1 MRSPRWPAW
10 FILPANSDRARV
22 SSATFTIVLLVCFM
36 RSLPVSSATAPVSGP
51 KDSPAVAA
59 LKQSGR
65 YESLRSAFREAQHQ
79 VEPQG
84 AGFRLENPENQLQ
97 AEFHNDGLTVQHPKG
112 RFGLRLAA
120 YGHGE
125 RLQTPA
131 PASIHAA
138 GTRIEYRRGP
148 LTEWYV
154 NAPQGLEQG
163 FTLRVRPE
171 HPQGGPLKIELAVGG
186 GLQPALAGEH
196 IELRRDGRAVLR
208 YTDLRAWDA
217 AGRVLAARMV
227 VHSARIRLEVTDRG
241 ALYPVTVDPWIQ
253 QQELTASDGARD
265 DVFGYSVAVSGETA
279 IIGAAG
285 KTIGNNSGQGAAYV
299 FTCSGTPCTW
309 TQQQELTAADGAR
322 DDEFGNSV
330 AVSGNTAIIGAWGKN
345 YLYLPEA
352 PMTAVAPQGAAYVFT
367 CSGTP
372 CTWTQQQ
379 ELTASDGAGGDV
391 FGYSVAVSGETAII
405 GAIGNNSS
413 RGAAYVFTCSGTPCT
428 WTQQQ
433 ELTAS
438 DDAGGDVFGTR
449 VAVSGATAVIGA
461 PGKTI
466 GNNSL
471 QGAAYVFTCSG
482 TPCTWTQQQE
492 LTASNG
498 AGRDEFG
505 NRVAVSGNTVIIG
518 NNSSQGAAYVFTC
531 SGTPCTWKV
540 RRWWL
545 FRTRKQ
551 QQQQELTAA
560 DGAGGDEFGYS
571 VAVSGNTAII
581 GAAYK
586 NSYQGAA
593 YVFNSPA
600 VAITGP
606 PTPPP

>member
-1 MRSPRWPAW
+1 MRSP
-10 FILPANSDRARV
+10 
-22 SSATFTIVLLVCFM
+22 
-36 RSLPVSSATAPVSGP
+36 PVSSATVPVNGL
-51 KDSPAVAA
+51 KNSPAVAA

-65 YESLRSAFREAQHQ
+65 YESLRRAFREAQHQ
-79 VEPQG
+79 VEPQS
-84 AGFRLENPENQLQ
+84 
-97 AEFHNDGLTVQHPKG
+97 
-112 RFGLRLAA
+112 
-120 YGHGE
+120 
-125 RLQTPA
+125 A

-154 NAPQGLEQG
+154 NARQGLEQG
-163 FTLRVRPE
+163 FTLRERPE
-171 HPQGGPLKIELAVGG
+171 HPQRGPLKIELAVSG
-186 GLQPALAGEH
+186 GLQPALVGEH
-196 IELRRDGRAVLR
+196 IELRRDGPAVLR
-208 YTDLRAWDA
+208 YIE
-217 AGRVLAARMV
+217 
-227 VHSARIRLEVTDRG
+227 RIRLEVTDRG
-241 ALYPVTVDPWIQ
+241 ALSPVRVDPWIQ
-253 QQELTASDGARD
+253 QQELTAADGASG
-265 DVFGYSVAVSGETA
+265 DVFGYSVAVSGATA
-279 IIGAAG
+279 VIGAAG

-309 TQQQELTAADGAR
+309 TQQHELTASDGAR

-345 YLYLPEA
+345 SLYLPGA
-352 PMTAVAPQGAAYVFT
+352 PMTAVAPQGAAYVFTCSRNPCTWTQQQELTAADGASGDVFGYTVAVGGKTAIIGAPYRNSYQGAAYVFT

-379 ELTASDGAGGDV
+379 VLTAADGARGDV
-391 FGYSVAVSGETAII
+391 FGYSVAVSGKTAII

-433 ELTAS
+433 VLTAADGAS
-438 DDAGGDVFGTR
+438 ADVFGTR

-482 TPCTWTQQQE
+482 TPCTWTQQHE
-492 LTASNG
+492 LTASDG
-498 AGRDEFG
+498 ASRDEFG
-505 NRVAVSGNTVIIG
+505 TRVAVSGNTVIIG

-531 SGTPCTWKV
+531 SGIPCTWKV
-540 RRWWL
+540 RRRL
-545 FRTRKQ
+545 PFSTHKQ
-551 QQQQELTAA
+551 QQVLTAA
-560 DGAGGDEFGYS
+560 DGARGDEFGYS

-593 YVFNSPA
+593 YVFNSRA

-606 PTPPP
+606 PKPPPP